1 MLVVCAGKNLGG
13 KKIGGRLLFDSRN
26 IFTRQIKSVQKLFT
40 ITNTVLSY
48 LYQDVMGLPL
58 FVVVCCLV
66 FLWVMQMV
74 NSHSYVPKYKTVIS
88 KTVLFKSSSPNSFR
102 FHRQISFPGKLKELT
117 IQSVELISQKLDL
130 TKVCLAKH
138 CTKVD
143 QTFNLR
149 T

>member
-1 MLVVCAGKNLGG
+1 MY
-13 KKIGGRLLFDSRN
+13 GRWYFSCSGLPGEITTCKCC
-26 IFTRQIKSVQKLFT
+26 IFGILWGMRPHHC
-40 ITNTVLSY
+40 
-48 LYQDVMGLPL
+48 VMGLPL

-66 FLWVMQMV
+66 FLWVMRMV